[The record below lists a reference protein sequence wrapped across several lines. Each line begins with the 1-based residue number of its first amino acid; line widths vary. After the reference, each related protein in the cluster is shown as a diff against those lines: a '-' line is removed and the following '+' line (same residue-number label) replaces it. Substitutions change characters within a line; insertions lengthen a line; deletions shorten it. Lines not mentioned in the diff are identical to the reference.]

1 MNLDNLKEFAKHIDL
16 LNTINGGVVN
26 AIVDIV
32 ENEQEIVIK
41 VNTPGLTSGDYN
53 VMLNSNKLFIY
64 SLYSSEN
71 RLMGVD
77 DDNKA
82 VALPLFN
89 RMFDIPPFVDTGK
102 ITAEADDNQ
111 LNVYLPFRD
120 KQFNKPRR
128 IDIKR

>member
-32 ENEQEIVIK
+32 ENEEEIVIK

-64 SLYSSEN
+64 SLYSREN